1 MDLDIARVIKSIPKE
16 HEKEELAPLM
26 TSWGEELAA
35 NLETVPFPEHPRPQ
49 FARKRVWI
57 LNGWWQYAFVACP
70 EASSRWR
77 DERPPQDME
86 GLIRVPFSPEAA
98 LSGVGRQLQPDE
110 LLWYRCNLT
119 VPELGHDDR
128 CLLHFDG
135 VDHACALYLNGAQVA
150 VHEGAYQP
158 FSVDVTDYLNM
169 GDTMLELC
177 VYDPSDTGTQLRG
190 KQRLERGGMWYTAQS
205 GIWQTVWMEVVPAT
219 HVEDLRIVADP
230 DHGELLLTA
239 WLEGHARLTVDVLD
253 DARTVVAHG
262 ASEPAK
268 GVGVVTVSVRMP
280 DAHRWSPDDPY
291 LYRLRITYGSD
302 RVMSYCAFR
311 TVSVEL
317 CEDGAS
323 RLCLNHEP
331 LFCRGLL
338 DQGYWP
344 DGLMTA
350 PSEAA
355 MVADLQLVKDLG
367 FNMVRKHIKVEPERW
382 YWLCDRL
389 GILVWQDMPSGG
401 ANPADWPARNIPTL
415 FKGSWH
421 AQPDD
426 DGPSWKRLGAGDEAY
441 RDMWTQNMCNTVSR
455 LSNHPCIMLWVLFNE
470 SWGQFDSS
478 LATQRCWELDPTR
491 PVLSASGWYDQ
502 GTGDVHGVH
511 NYFRGMH
518 MFDDPFAGKK
528 DRRRVHRGRA
538 QVISEFGGL
547 VWHEDEHSSL
557 PHSYG
562 YAEFE
567 SKEAWLGGVKELL
580 ASAEALEGQGLSGFV
595 YTQLSDVEEE
605 TNGLVTYD
613 RKVRKL
619 S

>member
-1 MDLDIARVIKSIPKE
+1 MDLDIARVIRSIPKE
-16 HEKEELAPLM
+16 HEKEELMPLM
-26 TSWGEELAA
+26 TPWGEELAA
-35 NLETVPFPEHPRPQ
+35 NLEAVPFPEHPRPQ
-49 FARKRVWI
+49 LARRQVWI
-57 LNGWWQYAFVACP
+57 LNGWWQYAFASCP
-70 EASSRWR
+70 DASTQWR
-77 DERPPQDME
+77 TERPPEDME
-86 GLIRVPFSPEAA
+86 GMIRVPFSPEAT

-119 VPELGHDDR
+119 VPELGSDDR

-135 VDHACALYLNGAQVA
+135 VDHACALYLNGVQIAT
-150 VHEGAYQP
+150 HEGAYQP
-158 FSVDVTDYLNM
+158 FSVDVTDYFNAGNSL
-169 GDTMLELC
+169 LELC

-190 KQRLERGGMWYTAQS
+190 KQRLGRGGMWYTAQS

-219 HVEDLRIVADP
+219 HIDDLRIVADP

-239 WLEGHARLTVDVLD
+239 WLEGRAKLTVDLV
-253 DARTVVAHG
+253 DADKNVVARG
-262 ASEPAK
+262 ASEPAE
-268 GVGVVTVSVRMP
+268 GVGVVTVSMNIP
-280 DAHRWSPDDPY
+280 DAHLWSPDDPY
-291 LYRLRITYGSD
+291 LYRLRITYGND

-311 TVSVEL
+311 TVSVERD
-317 CEDGAS
+317 ENGVS

-331 LFCRGLL
+331 FFFRGLL

-344 DGLMTA
+344 DGLMTP

-355 MVADLQLVKDLG
+355 MVSDLQLVKELG
-367 FNMVRKHIKVEPERW
+367 FNMVRKHIKVESERW
-382 YWLCDRL
+382 YWHCDRL

-401 ANPADWPARNIPTL
+401 ANPADWPSRNIPTL

-421 AQPDD
+421 SMTDD
-426 DGPSWKRLGAGDEAY
+426 DASWKRFGADDESY
-441 RDMWTQNMCNTVSR
+441 RDAWVKNMSETVSR
-455 LSNHPCIMLWVLFNE
+455 LSNHPSITLWVLFNE
-470 SWGQFDSS
+470 SWGQFDAG

-491 PVLSASGWYDQ
+491 PVLSVSGWYDQ

-518 MFDDPFAGKK
+518 MFADPFAGKK
-528 DRRRVHRGRA
+528 DRRHPRIGRA

-547 VWHEDEHSSL
+547 TWREDEHSSL
-557 PHSYG
+557 SRSYG

-567 SKEAWLGGVKELL
+567 TKDAWDTGVQELL
-580 ASAEALEGQGLSGFV
+580 ASADALEEQGLSGFV